1 MLMDIAQLLEE
12 ALASLISQTYV
23 AMGHPRIDL
32 LTSSGAV
39 FHKRQLGKCWIKLK
53 EQQKISKAK
62 GSAGGVFDLKKWN
75 LPFKFCYN
83 LLLTYIFWSLKAGR
97 MEKRMEERKREK
109 EREPRHMEKVSVFW
123 ASEKFRLLWAWLTD
137 ALTTRGFCGTKL

>member
-1 MLMDIAQLLEE
+1 MLMDVAQLLEE
-12 ALASLISQTYV
+12 ALASLISQTYL

-53 EQQKISKAK
+53 EQQKFLRQQ
-62 GSAGGVFDLKKWN
+62 GVRVVYLTWKSEIYHLSSVTTFYWPIFFDPWKQEEWRRG
-75 LPFKFCYN
+75 
-83 LLLTYIFWSLKAGR
+83 WR
-97 MEKRMEERKREK
+97 REKERKRESHFIWK
-109 EREPRHMEKVSVFW
+109 TSQSFGLQK
-123 ASEKFRLLWAWLTD
+123 KFRLLWAWLTD